1 MEAPPKPTFNEAF
14 KFWLKLGF
22 ISFGGPAGQIAIMH
36 EFLVEKKKWISDSR
50 FLHALNYCMVLPG
63 PEAQQLATYI
73 GWLLHGVKGGLVA
86 GILFILP
93 SIFILL
99 GLSIAYVS
107 FGKLVWVA
115 ALFYGLKPAI
125 VAIIILAMIKIGKK
139 SLLTAFHYALAVV
152 SFVCIFFFNISFPL
166 IILGSIVVSLLA
178 LKMYPSLL
186 TSSKSSAKS
195 DANEVQYYLNKFSPP
210 IHDGFDARS
219 IAMKISIG
227 VILWIIP
234 FGLFYLASSENQ
246 FWVSLNL
253 FFTKAAFVTFGGAY
267 AVLPYV
273 AQESVEKFHWLSQY
287 EMIDGMA
294 LGESTPGPL
303 IMILVFVGFMAG
315 YNVYGGSIAAGTGGL
330 LATTFYTFLP
340 CFLFILIGAP
350 IIERTKENQ
359 NLKSILSII
368 TTAVV
373 GVVLNLTLYFGRAV
387 VFPKGLEFSPDWFA
401 IAWIVIS
408 LVALHRFKLNMI
420 LWIGVS
426 AVAGLLYSF
435 F

>member
-1 MEAPPKPTFNEAF
+1 MKAPPKPSFNEAF

-73 GWLLHGVKGGLVA
+73 GWLLHGVRGGLVA

-139 SLLTAFHYALAVV
+139 SLLTPFHYVLAGV
-152 SFVCIFFFNISFPL
+152 SFICIFFFNISFPL
-166 IILGSIVVSLLA
+166 IILGSSLVSLLA
-178 LKMYPSLL
+178 LKIYPSML
-186 TSSKSSAKS
+186 TSSKASIKS
-195 DANEVQYYLNKFSPP
+195 DANETGYYLNKFSAPV
-210 IHDGFDARS
+210 HDGLDAGS
-219 IAMKISIG
+219 IVSKIGIG

-234 FGLFYLASSENQ
+234 FVLIFVLSGNQ
-246 FWVSLNL
+246 FWITLNV

-315 YNVYGGSIAAGTGGL
+315 YNVYNGSIAAGTAGL

-350 IIERTKENQ
+350 IIEKTKENQ
-359 NLKSILSII
+359 KLKAILSII
-368 TTAVV
+368 TAAVV

-387 VFPKGLEFSPDWFA
+387 VFPKGLDFSPEWFA
-401 IAWIVIS
+401 VVSILIS
-408 LVALHRFKLNMI
+408 FVALHRFKVNMI
-420 LWIGVS
+420 LWIGIS
-426 AVAGLLYSF
+426 AMAGLVYSF

>member
-1 MEAPPKPTFNEAF
+1 
-14 KFWLKLGF
+14 
-22 ISFGGPAGQIAIMH
+22 
-36 EFLVEKKKWISDSR
+36 
-50 FLHALNYCMVLPG
+50 MVLPG

-73 GWLLHGVKGGLVA
+73 GWLLHGVRGGLVA

-99 GLSIAYVS
+99 GLSVAYVS

-139 SLLTAFHYALAVV
+139 SLLTPFHYALAVV

-166 IILGSIVVSLLA
+166 IILGSILISLLA
-178 LKMYPSLL
+178 LKVYPSLL
-186 TSSKSSAKS
+186 MSSKSGAKV
-195 DANEVQYYLNKFSPP
+195 DANETQYYLNKFSAP
-210 IHDGFDARS
+210 IHDGLNTKS
-219 IAMKISIG
+219 ILLKILIG
-227 VILWIIP
+227 VVLWIIP
-234 FGLFYLASSENQ
+234 FGLFYMIDPENQ
-246 FWVSLNL
+246 FWISLNL

-273 AQESVEKFHWLSQY
+273 AQESVEKFHWLSSY

-303 IMILVFVGFMAG
+303 IMILVFVGFMAS
-315 YNVYGGSIAAGTGGL
+315 YNVYGGSIAAGTVGL
-330 LATTFYTFLP
+330 LSTTFYTFLP

-350 IIERTKENQ
+350 IIEKTKENEK
-359 NLKSILSII
+359 LKSILSII
-368 TTAVV
+368 TAAVV

-387 VFPKGLEFSPDWFA
+387 VFPKGFEFSPDWFA

-420 LWIGVS
+420 LWIGIS
-426 AVAGLLYSF
+426 AFSGLLYSLF
-435 F
+435 